1 MTLNR
6 NKLSLI
12 LLAVL
17 VGCVKTIR
25 NESVVRDAVWEGDV
39 FVDGV
44 ITIET
49 GAVLRIKPGTSVN
62 FLWRDTNN
70 DGIGE
75 SGIYVSGTLLAKGEK
90 DRPIVFS
97 SDSKTSKAQWC
108 VPDGTH
114 QWDGIF
120 FTASEGSPNVLSYC
134 RFENAY
140 RAVHSHFSKLEME
153 GTIVSNNSRGF
164 QFQESDVKI
173 RNCVFNDNYSALRFR
188 DSNVEIAGTE
198 ICGNYSAVHIL
209 RSKVVLV
216 GSTINN
222 NCLEGIRIKES
233 NGEISNS
240 SITNNRFGILLSD
253 GEIIVNSSFIGKNEL
268 DGISS
273 NGSKLKVSRS
283 RISNNGLDG
292 ISLNNSKT
300 VLSYNNIA
308 GNRKFNLD
316 NKGSLKI
323 EAANNFWGCSNESEI
338 EKTIEDGN
346 DDSVSGIVV
355 FSPFLKGVDK

>member
-6 NKLSLI
+6 NKFSLI
-12 LLAVL
+12 LLTIL

-25 NESVVRDAVWEGDV
+25 NESIVYDTVWEGDV

-44 ITIET
+44 VTVET
-49 GAVLRIKPGTSVN
+49 GTILMIKPGTSVN

-75 SGIYVSGTLLAKGEK
+75 SGVCVSGTLLAKGAR
-90 DRPIVFS
+90 DNPIVFS
-97 SDSKTSKAQWC
+97 SDSKTSKA
-108 VPDGTH
+108 

-140 RAVHSHFSKLEME
+140 RAVHSHFSELEME
-153 GTIVSNNSRGF
+153 NTIVSNNGRGF

-173 RNCVFNDNYSALRFR
+173 KNCVFNNNYSALRFR
-188 DSNVEIAGTE
+188 DSNVEVADTE
-198 ICGNYSAVHIL
+198 ICGNYSAAHIL
-209 RSKVVLV
+209 RSKVVFV
-216 GSTINN
+216 RNTINN

-233 NGEISNS
+233 YGEISNS

-253 GEIIVNSSFIGKNEL
+253 GETAINGSFIGKNEL

-273 NGSKLKVSRS
+273 NCSQLTVSRN

-300 VLSYNNIA
+300 VLNYNNIA

-316 NKGSLKI
+316 NKGPLNVP
-323 EAANNFWGCSNESEI
+323 AANNFWGCSNESEI

-346 DDSVSGIVV
+346 DDSVSGVV
-355 FSPFLKGVDK
+355 IFKPFLGE